1 MVLITS
7 ISQIQHY
14 VIKFV
19 SDLRQ
24 VNMYIITN
32 IIILSL
38 ENHLSNLA
46 IKSYSKFLKKNL
58 FTPAP
63 EIIFFGEIY
72 DQHNFADLPRSNT
85 FLINNQ
91 RICLFILLFTGKNK
105 IVSSNSSPF
114 ILLLIKF
121 Y

>member
-1 MVLITS
+1 
-7 ISQIQHY
+7 
-14 VIKFV
+14 
-19 SDLRQ
+19 
-24 VNMYIITN
+24 
-32 IIILSL
+32 L

-91 RICLFILLFTGKNK
+91 RICLFILLFTK
-105 IVSSNSSPF
+105 IISGAGV
-114 ILLLIKF
+114 IKF
-121 Y
+121 FFRNFE